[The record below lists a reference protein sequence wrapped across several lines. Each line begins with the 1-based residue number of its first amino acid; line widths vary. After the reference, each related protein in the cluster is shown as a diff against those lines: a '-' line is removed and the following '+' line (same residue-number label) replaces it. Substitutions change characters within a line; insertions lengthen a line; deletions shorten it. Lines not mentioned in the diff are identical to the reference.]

1 MHNFMQLGVRDAE
14 FPAPNRRRAS
24 DGGVF
29 ERITKSVSTN
39 HSSRA
44 HDYQALL
51 TCARNIH
58 CTAPIATKALV
69 EPSWLLAVMIMRVPP
84 ASPRTVDAP
93 QTTTRHPSSQT
104 CRGSGA
110 KPTSCVAFHRQS

>member
-1 MHNFMQLGVRDAE
+1 MQNFMQLGVRDAE
-14 FPAPNRRRAS
+14 FPAPDRRRGS

-29 ERITKSVSTN
+29 ERIAQSVSTN

-51 TCARNIH
+51 NRAGNIH
-58 CTAPIATKALV
+58 CTAPVIAKALV
-69 EPSWLLAVMIMRVPP
+69 EIRWLLAVIIMRVPP
-84 ASPRTVDAP
+84 ASPRTADAP

-104 CRGSGA
+104 YRDNGVMRAS
-110 KPTSCVAFHRQS
+110 